1 MLRTPDIMT
10 KTPSRRSRR
19 ATPSDKKSLLSSP
32 WVWMGLGA
40 VLIAITLLVV
50 ALTGAPDAAAEDANG
65 GAAAAAGSSAFL
77 ASLDSALASN
87 AEGYT
92 LVNFWATWCPPC
104 RAELPDLVAYYED
117 HAADGFM
124 LIGVNQ
130 GESAAQVTSFLD
142 QNALSFPIVLDTDGR
157 QGAPYGIT
165 GLPSSYLINP
175 AGEIVQQWTGMIS
188 RSTLENTVTPLL
200 AQ

>member
-1 MLRTPDIMT
+1 MT
-10 KTPSRRSRR
+10 KTSSRRSRR
-19 ATPSDKKSLLSSP
+19 ATPSDKKSLFSSP
-32 WVWMGLGA
+32 WAWMGLGA
-40 VLIAITLLVV
+40 VLIAVTLLVV
-50 ALTGAPDAAAEDANG
+50 ALTSAPDAAAEDANG
-65 GAAAAAGSSAFL
+65 GAAAGSSAFL

-117 HAADGFM
+117 HATDGFM

-142 QNALSFPIVLDTDGR
+142 QNALSFPVVLDTDGR

-175 AGEIVQQWTGMIS
+175 AGESMLTGIVFPFMGSIPHSNTTLVTAMI
-188 RSTLENTVTPLL
+188 P
-200 AQ
+200 